1 MMNNQIL
8 RFVLLSLS
16 PLLLC
21 TPAVVYAQ
29 WGPDVRL
36 TYNDSVSQTCSNN
49 GWSVAATPEGNVH
62 VVWYDSRDGNPEI
75 YYKRSTDWGVG
86 WSPDTRLTFNSQAS
100 RFPSVSV
107 SGSTVHVIWYDTRD
121 GNWEIYYKCSTDA
134 GNSWGTD
141 VRLTND
147 TSRSFQP
154 SLSSSNSRVYAVWAD
169 GRDGNF
175 EIYFKRS
182 TDNGSTW
189 SSDMRLTNAPNT
201 SWLPSIASSDTNV
214 HIVWND
220 RRDGN
225 IEVYYKRS
233 SDAGMNWSPDLR
245 LTNDSLA
252 STAPSVAVSGS
263 VVHVVWGYD
272 PTNNVSWRIFY
283 RRSSDG
289 GISWSPPSR
298 LTGDS
303 GFANSP
309 SLSASGRNVHLI
321 WRGGVN
327 PYGNVI
333 GYNHSTDEG
342 ISWSP
347 DTLLAGDTS
356 LTLDPSVSASGPA
369 VHAIW
374 WSDRVG
380 NREIFYKRNPTGN
393 SGVEG
398 STPSAPISHFPFSIC
413 PNPFTSFAT
422 VPGHISDRFALY
434 DISGRRV
441 ETFRGDRIGEGLA
454 LGVYFIKQED
464 RDSKP
469 LRIVKV
475 R

>member
-1 MMNNQIL
+1 
-8 RFVLLSLS
+8 
-16 PLLLC
+16 
-21 TPAVVYAQ
+21 
-29 WGPDVRL
+29 
-36 TYNDSVSQTCSNN
+36 
-49 GWSVAATPEGNVH
+49 
-62 VVWYDSRDGNPEI
+62 
-75 YYKRSTDWGVG
+75 
-86 WSPDTRLTFNSQAS
+86 
-100 RFPSVSV
+100 
-107 SGSTVHVIWYDTRD
+107 
-121 GNWEIYYKCSTDA
+121 
-134 GNSWGTD
+134 
-141 VRLTND
+141 
-147 TSRSFQP
+147 
-154 SLSSSNSRVYAVWAD
+154 VYAVWAD

-356 LTLDPSVSASGPA
+356 LTLCPSVSASGLA

-393 SGVEG
+393 SGVEE
-398 STPSAPISHFPFSIC
+398 SAFSPPVSRFPFTVV
-413 PNPFTSFAT
+413 PNPLVSFSS
-422 VPGHISDRFALY
+422 VPGHSTDRFALY

-441 ETFRGDRIGEGLA
+441 GTYKGDRIGEGLRA
-454 LGVYFIKQED
+454 GVYFVRRDD